1 MKPRIQKI
9 IFEGQTYRWF
19 VRDQSEYGY
28 LSLQIWAQL
37 ELEAIRP
44 LQVQLWHS
52 YRERGSDGVWMQ
64 PRAVAE
70 LAGLP
75 LEFRFLTVTPA
86 MVRQVIEAA
95 LLVGWHQTRGST
107 PLRFEWNIDA
117 QPADRLISHAR
128 VLRFSES
135 SSTRSVRRGVKAVLT
150 KS

>member
-1 MKPRIQKI
+1 MRKNFKKMVVNHTQ
-9 IFEGQTYRWF
+9 YRWF

-37 ELEAIRP
+37 ELETIRP

-64 PRAVAE
+64 PRSVAE
-70 LAGLP
+70 PAGLP

-95 LLVGWHQTRGST
+95 VLVGWHQTMGPI
-107 PLRFEWNIDA
+107 PLRFEWNVDA
-117 QPADRLISHAR
+117 QPADRLRWHSGSGSGRNSERGAKAA
-128 VLRFSES
+128 LR
-135 SSTRSVRRGVKAVLT
+135 KN
-150 KS
+150 